1 MEQETTIPGPE
12 STVGERLEWARKQR
26 HMQRPHLISIT
37 MGSDLRS
44 SYTNILKKNLSTSKH
59 YPTLAKALRISL
71 EWLKTGTGKWDAAEC
86 SETESAA
93 AADDPQRIDENLL
106 LSCYQTSTEF
116 AQRFVEDAEIQPLEL
131 FAMTARLYEEARKLE
146 KCDATESNLRKILY
160 RHYVRAMQ
168 NQDK

>member
-71 EWLKTGTGKWDAAEC
+71 EWLKTGTGKWEAAEC
-86 SETESAA
+86 SATQSPAQPGFFVLWHRSSSAKK
-93 AADDPQRIDENLL
+93 I
-106 LSCYQTSTEF
+106 
-116 AQRFVEDAEIQPLEL
+116 VPL
-131 FAMTARLYEEARKLE
+131 
-146 KCDATESNLRKILY
+146 C
-160 RHYVRAMQ
+160 
-168 NQDK
+168 